1 MVHEFAEEMKR
12 KSEWQFN
19 DKEKEEHRHRMAK
32 AVMGKKQYQRMI
44 YGMRSIYK
52 KKVLGV
58 CNGLKWVSENRNRD
72 IDNMHC

>member
-12 KSEWQFN
+12 KPEWQFN
-19 DKEKEEHRHRMAK
+19 DKEKDEHRHRMAK
-32 AVMGKKQYQRMI
+32 AVLGKEHYQCIM

-52 KKVLGV
+52 KVLGV
-58 CNGLKWVSENRNRD
+58 CEGLKWVSENRNRD